1 MEVILIGF
9 ILGVTGLILKIVG
22 ICIRNEQVN
31 VVGEWFDSAA
41 AGFLIGLGIV
51 CMTENVKLYSP
62 NEIQSIID
70 KNNCQTIDGQKR
82 CGEDFTYENEKI
94 KIEKKGNDTNIY
106 LKQR

>member
-31 VVGEWFDSAA
+31 VVGEWFDSAT

-70 KNNCQTIDGQKR
+70 KNNC
-82 CGEDFTYENEKI
+82 
-94 KIEKKGNDTNIY
+94 
-106 LKQR
+106 

>member
-22 ICIRNEQVN
+22 ICIRNERVN

-41 AGFLIGLGIV
+41 AGFFIGLGIV
-51 CMTENVKLYSP
+51 CMTENVKLYTP
-62 NEIQSIID
+62 DQVQSIVD
-70 KNNCQTIDGQKR
+70 KSACWTIDGQKR

-94 KIEKKGNDTNIY
+94 KVEKKGNDTNIY
-106 LKQR
+106 LK

>member
-9 ILGVTGLILKIVG
+9 ILSVTGFILK
-22 ICIRNEQVN
+22 CIGVALHNEQVN

-51 CMTENVKLYSP
+51 CMTENVKLYTP
-62 NEIQSIID
+62 DQVQSIVD
-70 KNNCQTIDGQKR
+70 KSACWTIDGQKR

-106 LKQR
+106 LK